1 MIFLDRCERCNKY
14 KANVHIVKVF
24 DGIKKELN
32 ICEKCAKELGE
43 FNLNSITN
51 VENTFSLNILGG
63 LLEYFNNNQPSSV
76 IKIND
81 SECPKCKT
89 TYAEFK
95 NSGFLGCDKCYD
107 QFMKILDIFIKRV
120 QNSSE
125 HTGKIPFR
133 CGGNVIIKRELSSL
147 KDDLQ
152 KAILSEEYEKAAEIR
167 DKIKNIQDKM
177 KGDEGSC

>member
-32 ICEKCAKELGE
+32 ICEKCARELGE
-43 FNLNSITN
+43 FNLNSIAN

-63 LLEYFNNNQPSSV
+63 LLEYFNNNGPQSSV

-120 QNSSE
+120 QNSSQ
-125 HTGKIPFR
+125 HVGKIPFR
-133 CGGNVIIKRELSSL
+133 CGEDMIARREMSSL
-147 KDDLQ
+147 KEELQ
-152 KAILSEEYEKAAEIR
+152 KAINSEEYEKAAEIR
-167 DKIKNIQDKM
+167 DKIKNLKDKM
-177 KGDEGSC
+177 KGGEV

>member
-1 MIFLDRCERCNKY
+1 MCERCNKY
-14 KANVHIVKVF
+14 QANVHIVKVF

-43 FNLNSITN
+43 FNLNSILD

-63 LLEYFNNNQPSSV
+63 LIEYFNNNQPSSV

-95 NSGFLGCDKCYD
+95 GSGFLGCEECYN
-107 QFMKILDIFIKRV
+107 QFVKILSIFIKRV
-120 QNSSE
+120 QSGIE
-125 HTGKIPFR
+125 HNGKIPHR
-133 CGGNVIIKRELSSL
+133 CGEVVIKRKELNEL
-147 KDDLQ
+147 KDRLQ
-152 KAILSEEYEKAAEIR
+152 RSILSEEYEKAAEIR
-167 DKIKNIQDKM
+167 DQIKKIENERR
-177 KGDEGSC
+177 EG